1 MAQQLF
7 TDVDSTSFVLQ
18 FLVLHVFVFVL
29 THVFAILSFLS
40 LQWLS
45 CISQSCIIA
54 WQSIPSDAK
63 THRRYLLGG
72 CRVDGWF
79 DFLYVSVA
87 RLTVKYPISGWLSWV
102 WRVKNDRTIVNH
114 AIYGLH
120 EFTKQCLCFK
130 SLKFSCACQI
140 WIIRAGVKLQSE
152 PLEDHQNETW
162 STGKSSKASN
172 SIQQERLQE
181 H

>member
-18 FLVLHVFVFVL
+18 FLVLYVFVFVL
-29 THVFAILSFLS
+29 THVFVILSFLS

-79 DFLYVSVA
+79 DFLC
-87 RLTVKYPISGWLSWV
+87 ISGPPDRKISDFWMTFLSLKGKKWQDYCQPCYL
-102 WRVKNDRTIVNH
+102 WASWIYKTMSLFQIVN
-114 AIYGLH
+114 I
-120 EFTKQCLCFK
+120 FLCMSDLDHK
-130 SLKFSCACQI
+130 SWCQVA
-140 WIIRAGVKLQSE
+140 IRASWGSSE
-152 PLEDHQNETW
+152 WNMINRQIIE
-162 STGKSSKASN
+162 GIK
-172 SIQQERLQE
+172 
-181 H
+181 